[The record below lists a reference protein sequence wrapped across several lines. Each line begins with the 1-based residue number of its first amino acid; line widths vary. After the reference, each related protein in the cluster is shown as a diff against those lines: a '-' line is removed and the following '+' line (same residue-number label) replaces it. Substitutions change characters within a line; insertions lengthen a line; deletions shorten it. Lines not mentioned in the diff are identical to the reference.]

1 MITRRSV
8 LGLMAGAFAFIA
20 APGLMRQALAVERV
34 PFDRAAFDAALKA
47 GKPVLVD
54 VSATW
59 CITCKQQHVV
69 LDKLFALPKFAGF
82 TVFSVDYDSEKDVMR
97 SFGVQQRATLI
108 VFKGGKEVGRSSWQ
122 TGEAAIETLLAK
134 AV

>member
-1 MITRRSV
+1 MITRRRV
-8 LGLMAGAFAFIA
+8 LGLMAGALAFVA
-20 APGLMRQALAVERV
+20 TPGLLRQAFAVERV
-34 PFDRAAFDAALKA
+34 PFDRAAFDAALQA

-54 VSATW
+54 ISATW

-69 LDKLFALPKFAGF
+69 LDILFALPKFAGF

>member
-1 MITRRSV
+1 MPH
-8 LGLMAGAFAFIA
+8 A
-20 APGLMRQALAVERV
+20 ALAAERV
-34 PFDRAAFDAALKA
+34 PFDRSAFEAALKT

-59 CITCKQQHVV
+59 CTTCKQQHTV
-69 LDKLFALPKFAGF
+69 LDKLFAMPKFAGF
-82 TVFSVDYDSEKDVMR
+82 TVFEVDYDTEKDIMR

-108 VFKGGKEVGRSSWQ
+108 AFKDGKEVDRSSWQ
-122 TGEAAIETLLAK
+122 TSEAAIEALLAK